1 MSDNKETE
9 PKHDSA
15 GQWSGPE
22 RRSGLDRR
30 SHGVVVKVYGVN
42 QHVFREG
49 EFGDHAFIVKEG
61 QVEIVKRA
69 EGKEVSLGIVGAGEM
84 FGEIALID
92 NEPRMAS
99 ARVVGGPAAVY
110 VISKQQ
116 FDANLA
122 GANLF
127 VRKLLKILVD
137 HVRSAS
143 HKVSA

>member
-1 MSDNKETE
+1 MTDEKETK
-9 PKHDSA
+9 PKQDPA
-15 GQWSGPE
+15 AKWSGPE
-22 RRSGLDRR
+22 RRSGMDRR
-30 SHGVVVKVYGVN
+30 SHGAAVKVYGVN

-69 EGKEVSLGIVGAGEM
+69 GGKEASLGVIGAGEM
-84 FGEIALID
+84 FGEMALID

-99 ARVVGGPAAVY
+99 ARIIGGPATLY
-110 VISKQQ
+110 VISKRQ

-127 VRKLLKILVD
+127 VRKLLKILAD
-137 HVRSAS
+137 NVRSAS
-143 HKVSA
+143 RKVNA